1 MRISD
6 VARHAGVSPSTVSYV
21 LSGKRSI
28 SAATR
33 ERVLESIAVLG
44 YQPHAGARALASN
57 RSNVI
62 ALVIPLRPGIH
73 VPVAM
78 QFAVSVVTSARD
90 REHDVLLLTQAEGE
104 GGLRRVAGT
113 SMVDGIIVMDVEV
126 DDARIP
132 ALRALSHPSV
142 LIGVP
147 ADTSGLTCI
156 DLDFEAAGRACVAHL
171 AALGHREVA
180 LIGQPPSVYE
190 RRTGFAERTVAGF
203 EAEARERGV
212 ESAVVPCDAGQA
224 AVTATVTELL
234 RERPRLTG
242 IVVHN
247 EPVLPT
253 LLEAV
258 RGLGREVP
266 ADLSVVA
273 IAPDDLATEVSPP
286 LTSVSLPA
294 EEVGGRAVSL
304 LMDKLDAI
312 DPPEVTLLPP
322 RLVPRASAAA
332 RPALF

>member
-28 SAATR
+28 SPATR
-33 ERVLESIAVLG
+33 RRVLDSIDVLG

-62 ALVIPLRPGIH
+62 ALVVPLRPGIH

-132 ALRALSHPSV
+132 TLRSLSHPSV

-147 ADTSGLTCI
+147 AETEGLTCV
-156 DLDFEAAGRACVAHL
+156 DLDFEAAGRACAAHL
-171 AALGHREVA
+171 AALGHREIA

-203 EAEARERGV
+203 RAEAHERGIG
-212 ESAVVPCDAGQA
+212 SAVVPCDAAPTAVAA
-224 AVTATVTELL
+224 AVTGLL
-234 RERPRLTG
+234 GERPGVTG
-242 IVVHN
+242 LVVHN
-247 EPVLPT
+247 EPAVAP
-253 LLEAV
+253 LLDAV

-266 ADLSVVA
+266 ADISVVA
-273 IAPDDLATEVSPP
+273 IAPDDVATETSPP

-304 LMDKLDAI
+304 LMDKLD
-312 DPPEVTLLPP
+312 DLGPPEVTLLPP

-332 RPALF
+332 RPALP

>member
-28 SAATR
+28 SPATR
-33 ERVLESIAVLG
+33 ERVLESIEVLG

-62 ALVIPLRPGIH
+62 ALVVPLRPGIH

-104 GGLRRVAGT
+104 SGLRRVAGT

-132 ALRALSHPSV
+132 TLRSLSHPSV

-147 ADTSGLTCI
+147 AETNGLTCI

-171 AALGHREVA
+171 AELGHREIA

-212 ESAVVPCDAGQA
+212 EAAVVPCDAA
-224 AVTATVTELL
+224 PASVTAAVTELL
-234 RERPRLTG
+234 HERPGVTG
-242 IVVHN
+242 LVVHN
-247 EPVLPT
+247 EPAVTP

-273 IAPDDLATEVSPP
+273 IAPDDLATEASPP

-294 EEVGGRAVSL
+294 EDVGGRAVSL
-304 LMDKLDAI
+304 LMDKLD
-312 DPPEVTLLPP
+312 DLGPPEVTLLPP

-332 RPALF
+332 RPALP

>member
-28 SAATR
+28 SPATR
-33 ERVLESIAVLG
+33 ERVLESIEVLG

-62 ALVIPLRPGIH
+62 ALVVPLRPGIH

-132 ALRALSHPSV
+132 TLRSLSHPSV

-147 ADTSGLTCI
+147 AETEGMTCI
-156 DLDFEAAGRACVAHL
+156 DLDFDAAGRACVAHL
-171 AALGHREVA
+171 ADLGHREIA

-203 EAEARERGV
+203 EAEAGERGV
-212 ESAVVPCDAGQA
+212 EATVVPCDAAPA
-224 AVTATVTELL
+224 AVTAAATDLL
-234 RERPRLTG
+234 RERPGVTG
-242 IVVHN
+242 LVVHN
-247 EPVLPT
+247 EPAVTP

-258 RGLGREVP
+258 RALGREVP

-273 IAPDDLATEVSPP
+273 IAPDDLATEASPP

-304 LMDKLDAI
+304 LMDKLD
-312 DPPEVTLLPP
+312 DLGPPEVTLLPP

-332 RPALF
+332 RPALP